1 MIKVYRA
8 RAPKIVDPKFA
19 QLLTEAS
26 SGKATYVPGAGKQSS
41 QLQVK
46 GILSKDESKAMTK
59 LLLAGNSKEDAELW
73 GKAIQQ

>member
-46 GILSKDESKAMTK
+46 GILSEDESKAMTK
-59 LLLAGNSKEDAELW
+59 LLAGNSKKDAELW